1 MAQTFDVERLEKR
14 IPMTVPVHISGH
26 RSASYVETTF
36 TEDVSSRGARV
47 PSIRRW
53 RPGETLNFESLPG
66 DFHALARVA
75 YCRPHREGFVIGLE
89 FLEPRGRWGVTP
101 QSAHGNR
108 CKDRRDTRRQTTG
121 VRFYPGAPDIPRERD
136 DRRFWRL
143 WG

>member
-53 RPGETLNFESLPG
+53 QINETLNFESLPG
-66 DFHALARVA
+66 DFYALARVA

-89 FLEPRGRWGVTP
+89 FLEPSGRWVV
-101 QSAHGNR
+101 N
-108 CKDRRDTRRQTTG
+108 
-121 VRFYPGAPDIPRERD
+121 APFGSGKP
-136 DRRFWRL
+136 L
-143 WG
+143 QG